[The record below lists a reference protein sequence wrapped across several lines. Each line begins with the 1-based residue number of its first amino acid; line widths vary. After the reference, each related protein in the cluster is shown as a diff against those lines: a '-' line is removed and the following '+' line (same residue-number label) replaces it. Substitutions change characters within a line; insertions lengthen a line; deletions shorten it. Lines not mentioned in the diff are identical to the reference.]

1 VKIEMVRKIQDWH
14 SLNKANTLNGRYLPL
29 TSIEPLL
36 KELKFPFQ
44 VSNIGTSFNKLPI
57 NKVCIGTGEMKVLIW
72 SQMHGN
78 ESTGTKALFDL
89 LNFLKSP
96 NKFSLLRD
104 SILDNC
110 TLTFIPILNP
120 DGALAYTRVNAQEI
134 DLNRDAVDLKAPE
147 SKVLHNVLR
156 EFKPDYCFNLHD
168 QRTIFTVG
176 DTIKSATIS
185 FLAPSEDESREVTD
199 GRKETMNVIIA
210 MNEVLQKL
218 IPGQIGRYT
227 DEYYPTATGDNF
239 QKAGYNTILIEAG
252 HYKDDY
258 DRERVRF
265 YNFLSLLI
273 GIDYLA
279 NGNREI
285 DKHSV
290 YFDIPNNSKKYFD
303 VICKNIFIKEKDKM
317 SDVGVLF
324 KEILD
329 TKTIVF
335 EPEIKKVGNLA
346 KYAANKVIDCQG
358 EIVNNESELYFF
370 IKKLL

>member
-1 VKIEMVRKIQDWH
+1 MVRKIQDWH
-14 SLNKANTLNGRYLPL
+14 SINKANTIKGRYFPL
-29 TSIEPLL
+29 SIIEPLL

-44 VSNIGTSFNKLPI
+44 VSKIGTSYNKLPI

-89 LNFLKSP
+89 FNFLKSP
-96 NKFSLLRD
+96 NEFSLLRD
-104 SILDNC
+104 SILNNC

-147 SKVLHNVLR
+147 SKLLHNVLH

-176 DTIKSATIS
+176 DTKKPATIS
-185 FLAPSEDESREVTD
+185 FLAPSVDESREVTD

-227 DEYYPTATGDNF
+227 DEFYPTATGDNF

-252 HYKDDY
+252 HFKDDY
-258 DRERVRF
+258 DRELVRF
-265 YNFLSLLI
+265 YNFLSLVI

-279 NGNREI
+279 NGSREI
-285 DKHSV
+285 DKHSF
-290 YFDIPNNSKKYFD
+290 YFEIPNNSKNYFD
-303 VICKNIFIKEKDKM
+303 IICKNIFIKEKGKM
-317 SDVGVLF
+317 SDVGVSF

-329 TKTIVF
+329 NKTVVF
-335 EPEIKKVGNLA
+335 DPEIKKVGNLA
-346 KYAANKVIDCQG
+346 KYAANKAIDCKG
-358 EIVNNESELYFF
+358 KIVNNESELYFL

>member
-1 VKIEMVRKIQDWH
+1 VKLEMVQQIQDWY
-14 SLNKANTLNGRYLPL
+14 SLNKANTLKGRYLPL
-29 TSIEPLL
+29 TEIEPLL
-36 KELKFPFQ
+36 KKLKFPFQ

-57 NKVCIGTGEMKVLIW
+57 RKVSIGTGEMKVLIW

-78 ESTGTKALFDL
+78 ESTGTKAVFDL
-89 LNFLKSP
+89 FNFLKSP
-96 NKFSLLRD
+96 NEFSLLQDRM
-104 SILDNC
+104 LENC

-176 DTIKSATIS
+176 KTTKPATLS
-185 FLAPSEDESREVTD
+185 FLAPSEDETRAITD
-199 GRKETMNVIIA
+199 GRKETMNVIVA

-252 HYKDDY
+252 HFKDDY
-258 DRERVRF
+258 DREHVRF

-290 YFDIPNNSKKYFD
+290 YFKIPNNSKKYFD

-317 SDVGVLF
+317 TDVGVLF

-329 TKTIVF
+329 KNRVVF
-335 EPEIKKVGNLA
+335 NPEIKKVGNLT
-346 KYAANKVIDCQG
+346 KYAANKVVDCQG
-358 EIVNNESELYFF
+358 EIVNNETELGNFV
-370 IKKLL
+370 KKLL